1 MPKGMETPSGD
12 TRGRAGAAGFYARL
26 AGEAWAGV
34 CEPVRLFHSGEMP
47 ARWSGRFDVSHGP
60 GLAARLLARLMRLP
74 AAGEGLSV
82 RLAVT
87 AEGERGERWERT
99 FGGRPFVTSQSE
111 HGEGFLAERVGPV
124 EVLYRLEA
132 EGGALL
138 YRQARAALCAGPLRL
153 RLPRR
158 LAPSVEAREWAEA
171 GEAGVRVRVRVRAPL
186 VGTLVTYEGRVE
198 PEVEGG

>member
-1 MPKGMETPSGD
+1 MPGGMETLSGD
-12 TRGRAGAAGFYARL
+12 TQEPRAAGFYARL
-26 AGEAWAGV
+26 AGDAWKDV
-34 CEPVRLFHSGEMP
+34 CEPVRLFHAGGP
-47 ARWSGRFDVSHGP
+47 PGRWSGRFNVTHGP
-60 GLAARLLARLMRLP
+60 GPVARLLARLMRLP
-74 AAGEGLSV
+74 AAGEGVSV

-87 AEGERGERWERT
+87 DEGERGERWERT
-99 FGGRPFVTSQSE
+99 FEGRPFVTSQRE
-111 HGEGFLAERVGPV
+111 HEGGFLAERVGPV

-158 LAPSVEAREWAEA
+158 LAPSVEAREWAVA
-171 GEAGVRVRVRVRAPL
+171 GEAGVRVRVRGRAPL

-198 PEVEGG
+198 PEVGGG

>member
-1 MPKGMETPSGD
+1 METPSGGTD
-12 TRGRAGAAGFYARL
+12 EGREAAGFYARL
-26 AGEAWAGV
+26 AGEAWADV
-34 CEPVRLFHSGEMP
+34 CEPVRRFHSGGP
-47 ARWSGRFDVSHGP
+47 AARWSGRFNVSHGP
-60 GLAARLLARLMRLP
+60 GFVARTLARVMRLP

-82 RLAVT
+82 RLVVT
-87 AEGERGERWERT
+87 DEGGRGERWERT

-153 RLPRR
+153 RLPRG

-171 GEAGVRVRVRVRAPL
+171 GEAGVWVRVRVRAPL
-186 VGTLVTYEGRVE
+186 VGTVVTYEGRVE